1 MFEREKRK
9 NLSLHNKIN
18 DSIYVSRFEGLNLVE
33 YISTCCFVCNARHQQ
48 PCEVCDGKVKVARH
62 IVEHGFIKLNT
73 AFTMSNPNVSYSAK
87 DARRKFLQMPLAA
100 IGVGD
105 QKKGTYCLYL
115 VEKKSHTSYTVFQSL
130 LNKAI
135 IRDSKQHVTREE
147 VTQLLYLAESESERE
162 HLKYAIVKST
172 GLSSTEAKKLYG
184 FGDMNK
190 RIQQVEDAA
199 QTAQDI
205 MESIDKLAHLKEKG
219 LLDAF
224 GIPLSSESES
234 SESETDQELTEEGTY
249 LPDSESPKSVND
261 FTVSIDNEEVLQDR
275 SECSGL
281 SKNTSGDELQ
291 SNPSQLLNILRI
303 SDFNWFE
310 FMNVARESVKELS
323 ECAFE
328 ERILG
333 FYRTL
338 PFTGMSDSEMNTV
351 QQSRQVYIL
360 KKSQQ
365 DREYDIETGNI
376 VSESD
381 ESNSDGDI
389 RKIQSPFDASGQ
401 FLIKKRRDA
410 IRRKATRDAKRKI
423 AEQRLLKRRKSKKVS
438 KILQDCPDI
447 GKTIED
453 FVQKCGAGADAWRR
467 TGVITFDG
475 NKKLEKRATF
485 KRVKEHLEE
494 KYKRKIS
501 YGTVV
506 QLCIAR
512 NKRSRSSLRYRGVAK
527 VLQKRARKGFN
538 IKYNPDSHWSN
549 ALYSGLDAL
558 QYRDGTKIVNLGRD
572 DQAGFRLDTVATHR
586 LHGTLCVKGK
596 ESLATRTDYVN
607 KYPSTLQ
614 TTCYNFPGTETT
626 GEICMGVV
634 KAPVLFNKNSAQ
646 HLADLEAISN
656 NEYSNAAFVNQ
667 TTGKRK
673 EIECI
678 RVDGG
683 YDEGPTHLETQYW
696 WTLHHLKTGSHALLV
711 TSRNGGASFRNRV
724 ELQNGC
730 LALAHSNL
738 FIPSTLNGSCTLEGG
753 NVVNEE
759 VLKRNLESAIDLYIS
774 RVDGAP
780 CASTQIRLI
789 KGADSKAYQEENELL
804 KIFLKGKKEQKE
816 EMKRNHPAM
825 HSKFQQIWQLREK
838 HLHKDLPAKYVFYL
852 TCCYENT
859 CLHETCKKGKPE
871 KELTWYPN
879 GPLISFFP
887 IPKPDPK
894 RPFGC
899 TSCTQCKNTCSG
911 HYLKPPALF
920 ELSEKSK
927 PVPVSNSEPPS
938 NVILAVFNDYKV
950 VPPSEVIQDTAR
962 KVLLSVDETRM
973 WFQHLSQTA
982 ANRAKGA
989 KKAAETRRKKK
1000 DHGNNSAT
1008 TSLPRQTT
1016 ENTDDICLICKM
1028 PDPPLSDGPGNDV
1041 DHLVAWI
1048 SCDGCTLWC
1057 HMGCADISSG
1067 EVPSQWLCGNCREIW

>member
-234 SESETDQELTEEGTY
+234 FESETDQELTEEGTY

-261 FTVSIDNEEVLQDR
+261 VTVSIDNEEVLQDR

-328 ERILG
+328 GRILG

-381 ESNSDGDI
+381 ESNSNGDI

-475 NKKLEKRATF
+475 NKKLEK
-485 KRVKEHLEE
+485 E
-494 KYKRKIS
+494 
-501 YGTVV
+501 
-506 QLCIAR
+506 
-512 NKRSRSSLRYRGVAK
+512 
-527 VLQKRARKGFN
+527 
-538 IKYNPDSHWSN
+538 
-549 ALYSGLDAL
+549 
-558 QYRDGTKIVNLGRD
+558 
-572 DQAGFRLDTVATHR
+572 
-586 LHGTLCVKGK
+586 
-596 ESLATRTDYVN
+596 
-607 KYPSTLQ
+607 
-614 TTCYNFPGTETT
+614 
-626 GEICMGVV
+626 
-634 KAPVLFNKNSAQ
+634 
-646 HLADLEAISN
+646 
-656 NEYSNAAFVNQ
+656 
-667 TTGKRK
+667 
-673 EIECI
+673 
-678 RVDGG
+678 
-683 YDEGPTHLETQYW
+683 
-696 WTLHHLKTGSHALLV
+696 
-711 TSRNGGASFRNRV
+711 
-724 ELQNGC
+724 
-730 LALAHSNL
+730 
-738 FIPSTLNGSCTLEGG
+738 G
-753 NVVNEE
+753 NV
-759 VLKRNLESAIDLYIS
+759 
-774 RVDGAP
+774 
-780 CASTQIRLI
+780 
-789 KGADSKAYQEENELL
+789 
-804 KIFLKGKKEQKE
+804 
-816 EMKRNHPAM
+816 
-825 HSKFQQIWQLREK
+825 
-838 HLHKDLPAKYVFYL
+838 
-852 TCCYENT
+852 
-859 CLHETCKKGKPE
+859 
-871 KELTWYPN
+871 
-879 GPLISFFP
+879 
-887 IPKPDPK
+887 
-894 RPFGC
+894 
-899 TSCTQCKNTCSG
+899 
-911 HYLKPPALF
+911 
-920 ELSEKSK
+920 
-927 PVPVSNSEPPS
+927 
-938 NVILAVFNDYKV
+938 
-950 VPPSEVIQDTAR
+950 
-962 KVLLSVDETRM
+962 
-973 WFQHLSQTA
+973 
-982 ANRAKGA
+982 
-989 KKAAETRRKKK
+989 
-1000 DHGNNSAT
+1000 
-1008 TSLPRQTT
+1008 
-1016 ENTDDICLICKM
+1016 
-1028 PDPPLSDGPGNDV
+1028 
-1041 DHLVAWI
+1041 
-1048 SCDGCTLWC
+1048 
-1057 HMGCADISSG
+1057 
-1067 EVPSQWLCGNCREIW
+1067 